1 MASASFAPLR
11 HRSFALALGS
21 NFISSTGTW
30 MQSVALGVYLQETT
44 RNAVWLGLLTVAA
57 WLPALIG
64 SPIGGVMAD
73 RYSRQRWI
81 QFNNLVQAAAASALA
96 IAELTHHLSPPLACY
111 LAVAEGFCS
120 SASWAAW
127 QSLLPDLVDHDELLA
142 AVSLG
147 SAQFNLGRIIG
158 PVFAAFALAV
168 GNPGWC
174 FGANAASFI
183 VVVIAFSFVRSAE
196 RPRVT
201 ARLAIVGETIVGL
214 RAAWH
219 SRGCRNAL
227 IGVGTVALLISPFI
241 TLVPAMA
248 INVLHSGKAGVLWL
262 VLAQGVG
269 AVIGALTLPSLAR
282 RTSRLAVLRGS
293 MMAMALIEAL
303 YAYAP
308 SLVFSAGALAVL
320 GGAYVGTM
328 TGLNTSVQVHAPVKE
343 RSRILSLYVLSLS
356 LFYPIGAVIQAT
368 LARDFGVRV
377 ISLGAA
383 LVFGAVLALLS
394 FFRPQYWREMGTS
407 PTHLAVSVAD

>member
-1 MASASFAPLR
+1 
-11 HRSFALALGS
+11 
-21 NFISSTGTW
+21 

>member
-30 MQSVALGVYLQETT
+30 MQSVALGVYLQATT
-44 RNAVWLGLLTVAA
+44 HNAVWLGLLTVSA

-81 QFNNLVQAAAASALA
+81 QFNNLVQAASASALA

-174 FGANAASFI
+174 FGANAVSFF

-201 ARLAIVGETIVGL
+201 ARLAIVGETIIGL

-227 IGVGTVALLISPFI
+227 IGVGTVGLLISPFI
-241 TLVPAMA
+241 TLVPAMS
-248 INVLHSGKAGVLWL
+248 IDVLHSGKAGVLWL

-308 SLVFSAGALAVL
+308 NLVLSAGALAVL

-383 LVFGAVLALLS
+383 LVFGAVLTLLS
-394 FFRPQYWREMGTS
+394 FFRPQYWREMGMS